1 MVVRFS
7 DRVADYIR
15 EKKWHPSQKLR
26 ELKDGE
32 LEMTLTLSSL
42 VEVRRWILNWG
53 RDARAVAPREL
64 VEEVRAEAGA
74 VLRQYD
80 GESGETEA
88 GGRPPRRAGRRERG
102 FCGGRC
108 GRG

>member
-1 MVVRFS
+1 
-7 DRVADYIR
+7 
-15 EKKWHPSQKLR
+15 
-26 ELKDGE
+26 
-32 LEMTLTLSSL
+32 MTLTLSSL

-80 GESGETEA
+80 GESGEAETGGDLRGAQAGDKEGFAA
-88 GGRPPRRAGRRERG
+88 GGVAAGDLH
-102 FCGGRC
+102 
-108 GRG
+108 